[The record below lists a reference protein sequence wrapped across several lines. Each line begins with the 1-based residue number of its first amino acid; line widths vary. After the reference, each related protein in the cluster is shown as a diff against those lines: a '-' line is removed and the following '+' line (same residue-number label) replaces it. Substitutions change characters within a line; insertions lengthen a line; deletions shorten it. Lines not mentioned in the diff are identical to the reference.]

1 MPKYTQVNYS
11 NNYIYPTI
19 SVNHHI
25 VYFLIYPTINH
36 SDILIGND
44 TFNIKT
50 ATATLTT
57 AYGVNMKPIATTTE
71 IPVGISACVMGEEV
85 RFNGGHSQ
93 SRICRNQLTS
103 HFKFQTFCPE
113 VSANFGIPRPSMRL
127 IGKPSAPT
135 LTFVKTPADGG
146 VTDLTQQ
153 LIDACQPMLKRCH
166 DLDGF
171 ILKKDSPSCG
181 MERVKV
187 YQDSGHPHSERSAGL
202 FARALMQQHPNLPV
216 EEDGRLNDPQLR
228 ENFVMRVFAHHH
240 FRQEVTQQPSFHH
253 LLQFHSS
260 YKYLLMAHDQVA
272 YRTLGKMLAVAHD
285 EPLEPLIARYFDQ
298 FMTAI
303 KQPTS
308 RGAHCN
314 VMQHI
319 MGYLKQN
326 VDSDARQ
333 AILSVFEQY
342 RLGEVNLIT
351 PMTLLSHYIQQH
363 GSDYIRAQRYLEPY
377 PAHLGLRN
385 QV

>member
-1 MPKYTQVNYS
+1 MNP
-11 NNYIYPTI
+11 I
-19 SVNHHI
+19 SE
-25 VYFLIYPTINH
+25 
-36 SDILIGND
+36 
-44 TFNIKT
+44 
-50 ATATLTT
+50 
-57 AYGVNMKPIATTTE
+57 TTE

-93 SRICRNQLTS
+93 SRLCRNQLAS
-103 HFKFQTFCPE
+103 HFKYQTFCPE
-113 VSANFGIPRPSMRL
+113 VAAGFGIPRPTMRL
-127 IGKPSAPT
+127 IGDPAKPT
-135 LTFVKTPADGG
+135 LIFSKTADDAPVK
-146 VTDLTQQ
+146 DLTEQ
-153 LIDACQPMLKRCH
+153 LTAACQPMLQRCH

-187 YQDSGHPHSERSAGL
+187 YQASGHPHTDRSAGL
-202 FARALMQQHPNLPV
+202 FARALMDQYPNLPI
-216 EEDGRLNDPQLR
+216 EEDGRLNDAQLR

-240 FRQEVTQQPSFHH
+240 FRKEVLEQPSFHH

-272 YRTLGKMLAVAHD
+272 YRELGKMLAVAHN
-285 EPLEPLIARYFDQ
+285 EPLAPLISRYFDQ
-298 FMTAI
+298 FMAAI
-303 KQPTS
+303 NKPAS
-308 RGAHCN
+308 RGSHCN

-319 MGYLKQN
+319 MGYLKQS
-326 VDSDARQ
+326 VDSTARQ
-333 AILSVFEQY
+333 AILTVFEQY

-351 PMTLLSHYIQQH
+351 PMTLLSHYINQN

>member
-1 MPKYTQVNYS
+1 MQP
-11 NNYIYPTI
+11 I
-19 SVNHHI
+19 S
-25 VYFLIYPTINH
+25 
-36 SDILIGND
+36 
-44 TFNIKT
+44 
-50 ATATLTT
+50 
-57 AYGVNMKPIATTTE
+57 TTTD

-93 SRICRNQLTS
+93 SRICRDQFTS

-113 VSANFGIPRPSMRL
+113 VAAGFGIPRPTMRL
-127 IGKPSAPT
+127 IGDPNDPT
-135 LTFVKTPADGG
+135 LIFSKT
-146 VTDLTQQ
+146 TNETEENLNQR
-153 LIDACQPMLKRCH
+153 LIDACQPMLQRCR
-166 DLDGF
+166 DLDGY

-181 MERVKV
+181 MERVKI
-187 YQDSGHPHSERSAGL
+187 YQPSGHPHEQRGAGL
-202 FARALMQQHPNLPV
+202 FARALMAQYPNLPI

-240 FRQEVTQQPSFHH
+240 FRKEVVEQPSFHN

-260 YKYLLMAHDQVA
+260 YKYLLMAHHQIA
-272 YRTLGKMLAVAHD
+272 YRNLGKMLAVAHN
-285 EPLEPLIARYFDQ
+285 EPLDPLITTYFDQ
-298 FMTAI
+298 FMAAI
-303 KQPTS
+303 EQPAS

-319 MGYLKQN
+319 MGYLKQS
-326 VDSDARQ
+326 VDSTARQ
-333 AILSVFEQY
+333 AILTVFEQY

-351 PMTLLSHYIQQH
+351 PMTLLSHYINQN